1 MDTNL
6 HMVILAGKTP
16 DKRQLSEL
24 AGDMD
29 ATIYRYA
36 QLSRGVRRLEEKQ
49 ADIVLLI
56 PDRDDTSW
64 LRAVSRICRE
74 HDTCPVLIGVDDPD
88 QQTEALEAGA
98 FDVFSREEITQ
109 RDMQRLLRQMT
120 RQRDLEKRLKQHQ
133 KLFAWVEKTARIG
146 TWHMELGHLPQWS
159 EGVHRI
165 LNDNGRL
172 TDFASTRQ
180 FVLPEDRE
188 IYDQANKATLEEGWP
203 LDFEY
208 RIMDPEGNLKHLHL
222 HRRVIHDVDG
232 TMTGAYGMI
241 RDVTPEREFE
251 NYLFRRDAILQ
262 VVGSFAEKFLREG
275 EWHKG
280 TDNALE
286 ALGKATEVSRVFIF
300 QLNNNSDGP
309 TTVSMT
315 HEWTAKNVTPVIDR
329 PEMREQTF
337 SPIFDRWR
345 GVLSR
350 RKVVAG
356 KIRSFQ
362 STERKFFEQTEAKSI
377 LLMPVFVAGKWWGF
391 IGLSEHEE
399 ERDWLPVEIESMTMV
414 ADMFGAAIL
423 RNRMESQLKKANRA
437 AEEAKIMA
445 MDASRS
451 KSAFLANM
459 SHEIRTPIS
468 GILGMAEMTITTGLN
483 EEQREHI
490 DMIRDAARSLLAI
503 INDVLDISKIEAH
516 KLELKLE
523 DFEIRP
529 LVERTIRQFAP
540 MTEKK
545 PVSLN
550 HMVSGA
556 VPTMVHGDPDRLEQ
570 ILRNLISNA
579 MKFTD
584 RGFVDVT
591 VEMKEKTDDAICLL
605 FKVQDSG
612 EGIPEDM
619 LETVFESFTQVDS
632 SVRKKHQ
639 GTGLGLTIS
648 KEFVEMM
655 GGTINVESE
664 YGSGS
669 TFYFTVCLEESK
681 RKGTAPVMPIPA
693 IPAGMHLT
701 ILLAEDN
708 LLNQK
713 FLVHFLTMFGHE
725 VIVAENGVIA
735 LERLKKHGQ
744 DIDLILMDIQM
755 PEMGGIEV
763 TNAIRNSS
771 GKQFNKDIPIIALTA
786 YAMKGDKDRMFA
798 AGMND
803 YVSKPVDMKELSA
816 AIARAVADK
825 KGKTGSSGPAMP
837 SGNTAKRESSPTMTL
852 DLDSLTDRFDGNITL
867 LKDILTLFLGEAQ
880 THMDT
885 IDANLKTANLEELGA
900 ALHSITNIASHV
912 LAMDIV
918 AISRELEKR
927 CYHESFEEVAP
938 DIRKLLPQIQALTTV
953 VRQTLDSM

>member
-1 MDTNL
+1 MGTEL
-6 HMVILAGKTP
+6 RMVILAGKKP
-16 DKRQLSEL
+16 EERLFSEL
-24 AGDMD
+24 SGDM
-29 ATIYRYA
+29 TVTVYRYA
-36 QLSRGVRRLEEKQ
+36 QLSRGVRKLEEMEP
-49 ADIVLLI
+49 DIVLLI
-56 PDRDDTSW
+56 PDSDDTSW
-64 LRAVSRICRE
+64 PRAINRICQE
-74 HDTCPVLIGVDDPD
+74 HDTCPVFIGSDDQE
-88 QQTEALEAGA
+88 QQKALESGA
-98 FDVFSREEITQ
+98 FEVFSREEITQ
-109 RDMQRLLRQMT
+109 GDMQRLIRNVV
-120 RQRDLEKRLKQHQ
+120 RQRDLEGHLKQQQ
-133 KLFAWVEKTARIG
+133 KLFEWVEKTARIG
-146 TWHMELGHLPQWS
+146 TWQMDFGHMPRWS
-159 EGVHRI
+159 KGVRRI
-165 LNDNGRL
+165 LNDDGRL
-172 TDFASTRQ
+172 TDFASARQ

-188 IYDQANKATLEEGWP
+188 IYDQANKATLEQGWP

-208 RIMDPEGNLKHLHL
+208 RIQDPEGNLKYLHL
-222 HRRVIHDVDG
+222 HRRVTHDPDG
-232 TMTGAYGMI
+232 TMTGAYGMV

-262 VVGSFAEKFLREG
+262 VVGAFAEKFLREG

-280 TDNALE
+280 TDEALK

-300 QLNNNSDGP
+300 QLESETDSP
-309 TTVSMT
+309 AMVSMT
-315 HEWTAKNVTPVIDR
+315 HEWTAENVTPIIGQ
-329 PEMREQTF
+329 PEMHRQTF
-337 SPIFDRWR
+337 SPTFDRWH

-362 STERKFFEQTEAKSI
+362 STEREFFERTEAKSI
-377 LLMPVFVAGKWWGF
+377 LLMPVFVADKWWGF

-423 RNRMESQLKKANRA
+423 RNRMESQLKEANRS
-437 AEEAKIMA
+437 AEIAKTMA
-445 MDASRS
+445 MEASQS
-451 KSAFLANM
+451 KSTFLANM

-516 KLELKLE
+516 KLELKPE

-529 LVERTIRQFAP
+529 LVERTVRQFAP

-556 VPTMVHGDPDRLEQ
+556 VPNMVHGDPDRLGQ

-579 MKFTD
+579 MKFTE

-591 VEMKEKTDDAICLL
+591 VEVMEKREDAICLL

-619 LETVFESFTQVDS
+619 LGTVFESFTQVDS

-655 GGTINVESE
+655 GGTIHVESE

-669 TFYFTVCLEESK
+669 TFSFTVCLGVSQNK
-681 RKGTAPVMPIPA
+681 ATPHVTSTSSIPT
-693 IPAGMHLT
+693 GMHLN

-713 FLVHFLTMFGHE
+713 FLVHFLTMFGHN
-725 VIVAENGVIA
+725 VIVAENGVA
-735 LERLKKHGQ
+735 VLETLKRQGH

-755 PEMGGIEV
+755 PEMGGIEA
-763 TNAIRNSS
+763 TGIIRKHT
-771 GKQFNKDIPIIALTA
+771 GKEFKSDIPIIALTA

-798 AGMND
+798 AGMDD

-816 AIARAVADK
+816 AIARAVA
-825 KGKTGSSGPAMP
+825 GKTTKQGSGPAMP
-837 SGNTAKRESSPTMTL
+837 SGATPKRDAAPVVTL
-852 DLDSLTDRFDGNITL
+852 DLESLTNRFDGNQSL
-867 LKDILTLFLGEAQ
+867 LKEILTLFLVEADN
-880 THMDT
+880 HMENL
-885 IDANLKTANLEELGA
+885 DASLESANLEDLGA
-900 ALHSITNIASHV
+900 VLHSITNIASHV

-918 AISRELEKR
+918 ETSRQLEKR
-927 CYHESFEEVAP
+927 CYHETFEQVEP
-938 DIRKLLPQIQALTTV
+938 EIRKLRPRIQALAKV
-953 VRQTLDSM
+953 VGETLDTL